1 MFRAPTHTA
10 MPPLQAA
17 ALLPI
22 LAFLACGTGD
32 PPPTS
37 GSASEAVPT
46 ADGGTTPGAFEVT
59 LTGDVRDRFTG
70 GAHFTTFT
78 DEEMGG
84 AVFILAMG
92 EGDDDDARTL
102 VITASGGRPA
112 VGEHPFAD
120 PETMDED
127 EDDLPPG
134 YYSAQLYS
142 PGAYM
147 VYPRG
152 GTLRITESTASR
164 LAGTF
169 SFSAR
174 GVRFTGHPP
183 APTGEVQVEGRF
195 QAVFTEGRD

>member
-1 MFRAPTHTA
+1 MFRASTNTA
-10 MPPLQAA
+10 MSPPHAA
-17 ALLPI
+17 AILPI
-22 LAFLACGTGD
+22 LALLSCGTGD

-37 GSASEAVPT
+37 GPASEAVLT
-46 ADGGTTPGAFEVT
+46 ADGGATPGAFEVT
-59 LTGDVRDRFTG
+59 LTGDVRDRFSG

-92 EGDDDDARTL
+92 EGDDDGARTL

-112 VGEHPFAD
+112 VGEHPFPD

-134 YYSAQLYS
+134 HYFAQLYS

-147 VYPRG
+147 VYSRG

-164 LAGTF
+164 LAGTI

-183 APTGEVQVEGRF
+183 APIGEVQVEGRF
-195 QAVFTEGRD
+195 DAVFTDGRD